1 MKRLLSIFLI
11 CAMVITMV
19 PAVGFAADTG
29 KAIQPDTGW
38 YTAHTGDVEYII

>member
-29 KAIQPDTGW
+29 KAIQPDIQRIPATW
-38 YTAHTGDVEYII
+38 NI